1 MGTTVSSSQ
10 ECLIRN
16 SMYSNFLE
24 TLKDEKKSRNTV
36 LEIEPRN
43 WQSFLKQG
51 KSKMA
56 KRAMPNDHSDF
67 YLKIYD

>member
-1 MGTTVSSSQ
+1 MRKNQESS
-10 ECLIRN
+10 
-16 SMYSNFLE
+16 
-24 TLKDEKKSRNTV
+24 TV

-43 WQSFLKQG
+43 WQSFLKQD